1 MRHPTWRE
9 ATTPVPL
16 ELAPVPPPV
25 VGPSAMPPIPG
36 SFPSGQAM
44 AGHHLLWLAATAE
57 LPVPSEIAALMRAN
71 ATASVT
77 KATRAVH
84 FPGPP
89 MRSARADRWSFDSWL
104 LLRSGRNRQVG
115 GAALAPSYGASQA
128 GAVVRYRLA
137 PGSDIDPA
145 AHVRATRAFGRDG
158 EGEIAAGFSA
168 RPLRGVPVA
177 LYSELRLARPGS
189 SEAELRPAVFAVTE
203 LPAADLPLGMRG
215 EAYVQAGYV
224 GGRFATAFVDGQARI
239 DRAVANFDLA
249 AVRAGAGAWGGAQKG
264 AARLDLGP
272 TATLDLEVGG
282 APARIAVDYRVRV
295 AGEAAPGAGVA
306 MTLSTGF

>member
-1 MRHPTWRE
+1 
-9 ATTPVPL
+9 
-16 ELAPVPPPV
+16 
-25 VGPSAMPPIPG
+25 
-36 SFPSGQAM
+36 
-44 AGHHLLWLAATAE
+44 
-57 LPVPSEIAALMRAN
+57 
-71 ATASVT
+71 
-77 KATRAVH
+77 
-84 FPGPP
+84 
-89 MRSARADRWSFDSWL
+89 MRSTRADRWSFDSWL

-224 GGRFATAFVDGQARI
+224 GGRFATVEALANSDQWK
-239 DRAVANFDLA
+239 AVLA
-249 AVRAGAGAWGGAQKG
+249 AKNWQNTFLAGADFKSYLDGEITATTAILK
-264 AARLDLGP
+264 DLG
-272 TATLDLEVGG
+272 
-282 APARIAVDYRVRV
+282 IAQ
-295 AGEAAPGAGVA
+295 
-306 MTLSTGF
+306 